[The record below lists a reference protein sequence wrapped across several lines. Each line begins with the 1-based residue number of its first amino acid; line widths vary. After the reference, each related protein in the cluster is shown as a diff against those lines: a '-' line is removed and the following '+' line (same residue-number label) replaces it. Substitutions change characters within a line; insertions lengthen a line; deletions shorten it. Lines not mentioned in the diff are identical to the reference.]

1 MSRDDALTI
10 LREHLPALR
19 ARFGVASIA
28 LFGSTARDEATL
40 ASDVDVLVS
49 FVEGVPVGLFELA
62 DVKAYLQMLLERE
75 VDVVTHDG
83 LREDLNNAIKR
94 EAVYA

>member
-10 LREHLPALR
+10 LRAHLLELK

-28 LFGSTARDEATL
+28 LFGSTARDQATS

-49 FVEGVPVGLFELA
+49 FADSVPVGLFELA
-62 DVKAYLQMLLERE
+62 DVKAHLETLLECD

-83 LREDLNNAIKR
+83 LRDDLNKAIKR

>member
-10 LREHLPALR
+10 LRAHLPELK

-28 LFGSTARDEATL
+28 LFGSTARDQATS

-49 FVEGVPVGLFELA
+49 FADSVPVGLFELA
-62 DVKAYLQMLLERE
+62 DVKAHL
-75 VDVVTHDG
+75 DTHS
-83 LREDLNNAIKR
+83 N
-94 EAVYA
+94 